1 MLRGIGAS
9 TESQNAKPPDSRGL
23 FKGGIM
29 EDKIYEFEEL
39 ENLSEQEL
47 QACLEESWN
56 IKDSQFEIWGE
67 ISPLKDTSWGYLINP
82 RTIKDNKSLTY
93 PLIGVDRT
101 CSFFL
106 NPNDAQKFG
115 DRHSS
120 RFIRCKLKLSPLSE
134 RKKHNIP
141 FEMNIS
147 PGSCTSLEELPEE
160 VPHDILTHNEKNFLI
175 SKSIYDFYFH
185 KTEQKIEKEF
195 AALRVKQDKE
205 LSVARENSEKELNN
219 INGERLSSEK
229 QRDSAIKV
237 NQALFAKKQKLDE
250 AIEFLTTQE
259 QQKQEDIGQLTE
271 SFKLLEAEMNHKITR
286 LKNYVSDKALFLKTF
301 EFVDEEDLEH
311 FLLESKPNSDRID
324 GKSFKEVLEGDY
336 QQAVSYIQAHLVEN
350 DILYPRHI
358 IENYITLLRTKDLI
372 VLAGDS
378 GSGKT
383 NLIKSFAKAVGGKSV
398 IIPVKPNWTSSE
410 DLLGYYNP
418 LEKKYLATPFLEALL
433 EAQQNPEMPYFICL
447 DEMNLA
453 RVEYYFADFLSL
465 LESRDE
471 EPDIKLYAEDESSH
485 VLSELKA
492 VVEIIQAGKEKYSQD
507 GIVNFIELLKDE
519 ELNNH
524 LRKAFGFSDKDS
536 LIKYHSEI
544 RRMLSAVMTMP
555 ASIKMPANVHIIGA
569 INIDETTHYLS
580 PKILDRAHIM
590 RFESPL
596 LSDWDQIL
604 SEVDEY
610 DFDDVS
616 KPLLFEVEAL
626 GIRENY
632 PKFDRENEFCQL
644 FIELNREFF
653 HKLGVE
659 FGMRTI
665 RQGLNYLTLFKAV
678 NDDSQQFI
686 NNFLL
691 HKVLPKFT
699 FDGNKTVGQQT
710 KLDLIEKV
718 LAERI
723 KQELPLY
730 REIPEIFSA
739 VAVLES
745 VVSDAKAND
754 GVVNFWS

>member
-1 MLRGIGAS
+1 
-9 TESQNAKPPDSRGL
+9 
-23 FKGGIM
+23 M
-29 EDKIYEFEEL
+29 EEKFYELEEL
-39 ENLSEQEL
+39 ENLSKQEL
-47 QACLEESWN
+47 KACLENSWN
-56 IKDSQFEIWGE
+56 IKNGQFEVWGE
-67 ISPLKDTSWGYLINP
+67 LQLCGDKGYGRLTNP
-82 RTIKDNKSLTY
+82 RTISDNKLLAY
-93 PLIGVDRT
+93 PLRANSSI
-101 CSFFL
+101 CAFYINHS
-106 NPNDAQKFG
+106 DAEKFG
-115 DRHSS
+115 DRDFP
-120 RFIRCKLKLSPLSE
+120 RFIRCKLELSSLIE
-134 RKKHNIP
+134 RKKSNIP
-141 FEMNIS
+141 FQMNVLKGTCS
-147 PGSCTSLEELPEE
+147 FLEKLPEE
-160 VPHDILTHNEKNFLI
+160 VPHEIVTHNEKTFFI
-175 SKSIYDFYFH
+175 SKSIYEHYYRQADEKIKQEFETL
-185 KTEQKIEKEF
+185 KT
-195 AALRVKQDKE
+195 KQEEE
-205 LSVARENSEKELNN
+205 LSDARDHAEKHLEAIQN
-219 INGERLSSEK
+219 ESSSSEEK
-229 QRDSAIKV
+229 RDAAIKI
-237 NQALFAKKQKLDE
+237 NQALLGNKQKLNE
-250 AIEFLTTQE
+250 TIKSLESQE
-259 QQKQEDIGQLTE
+259 QRKQESIAQLTAQ
-271 SFKLLEAEMNHKITR
+271 FFQLETEMNHKITR
-286 LKNYVSDKALFLKTF
+286 LKNYVSDKASFLKTF
-301 EFVDEEDLEH
+301 EFLDEEDLEH
-311 FLLESKPNSDRID
+311 FLLESKPQAERVD
-324 GKSFKEVLEGDY
+324 GISFKNELDSDY
-336 QQAVSYIQAHLVEN
+336 QQAVSYIQAYLVEI

-433 EAQQNPEMPYFICL
+433 EAQQNPEIPYFICL

-471 EPDIKLYAEDESSH
+471 EPEITLYSEDESAH

-492 VVEIIQAGKEKYSQD
+492 VVEIIQAGKEKYSQE
-507 GIVNFIELLKDE
+507 GIVNFIALLKDE

-524 LRKAFGFSDKDS
+524 LRQAFGFSDKNS

-555 ASIKMPANVHIIGA
+555 SRIKMPANVHIIGT

-580 PKILDRAHIM
+580 PKILDRAHLM

-596 LSDWDQIL
+596 LSDWSQIL
-604 SEVDEY
+604 SEVKEY
-610 DFDDVS
+610 GFSDVS
-616 KPLLFEVEAL
+616 KPLLIDIEAL
-626 GIRENY
+626 GVRVNY

-665 RQGLNYLTLFKAV
+665 RQGLHYLALFKDV
-678 NDDSQQFI
+678 NDDSSQST

-718 LAERI
+718 FAERI
-723 KQELPLY
+723 KQLLPLY
-730 REIPEIFSA
+730 EEIPEIFSA
-739 VAVLES
+739 VAALER
-745 VVSDAKAND
+745 VVIDAKAND

>member
-1 MLRGIGAS
+1 
-9 TESQNAKPPDSRGL
+9 
-23 FKGGIM
+23 M
-29 EDKIYEFEEL
+29 EEKVYEPEEL
-39 ENLSEQEL
+39 EALSDQEL
-47 QACLEESWN
+47 KACLENSWN
-56 IKDSQFEIWGE
+56 IKNGLFEVWGE
-67 ISPLKDTSWGYLINP
+67 IKPLKDSTWGYLSNP
-82 RTIKDNKSLTY
+82 RIISDSKLLTY
-93 PLIGVDRT
+93 PLRGNDRI
-101 CSFFL
+101 CQFFI
-106 NPNDAQKFG
+106 NPNDAKKFG
-115 DRHSS
+115 DRESS
-120 RFIRCKLKLSPLSE
+120 RFIRCKLDLSPILE

-141 FEMNIS
+141 FEMNVL
-147 PGSCTSLEELPEE
+147 PGSCSFLEELPEAF
-160 VPHDILTHNEKNFLI
+160 PHEILTHNEKLFI
-175 SKSIYDFYFH
+175 SKNIYEFYH
-185 KTEQKIEKEF
+185 RQADEKI
-195 AALRVKQDKE
+195 KQDFETIKTRQEKDLSDARDHAERHLEDIQKE
-205 LSVARENSEKELNN
+205 VSSSVE
-219 INGERLSSEK
+219 I
-229 QRDSAIKV
+229 RDAAIKV
-237 NQALFAKKQKLDE
+237 NQALVENKQKLDE
-250 AIEFLTTQE
+250 TVKSLAHQE
-259 QQKQEDIGQLTE
+259 QRKQESIAQLTAQF
-271 SFKLLEAEMNHKITR
+271 SQLEAEMNHKITR
-286 LKNYVSDKALFLKTF
+286 LKNYVSDKASFLKTF
-301 EFVDEEDLEH
+301 ELLDEEDLEK
-311 FLLESKPNSDRID
+311 FLPESKPQSERVD
-324 GKSFKEVLEGDY
+324 GVSFKDELDSDY

-418 LEKKYLATPFLEALL
+418 LERKYLATPFLDALL
-433 EAQQNPEMPYFICL
+433 EAQQNPEIPYFICL

-465 LESRDE
+465 LESRHE
-471 EPDIKLYAEDESSH
+471 EPEITLYSEDESAH

-492 VVEIIQAGKEKYSQD
+492 VVEVIQAGKEKYSQD
-507 GIVNFIELLKDE
+507 GIISFIALLKDE
-519 ELNNH
+519 ELNNY
-524 LRKAFGFSDKDS
+524 LRQAFGFSDKNS

-544 RRMLSAVMTMP
+544 RRMLSAVMAMP
-555 ASIKMPANVHIIGA
+555 SSIKMPANVYIIGA

-596 LSDWDQIL
+596 LSDWSQIL
-604 SEVDEY
+604 EEIKTY
-610 DFDDVS
+610 GFNDVS
-616 KPLLFEVEAL
+616 KPLLIDIEAL
-626 GIRENY
+626 GVRENY

-665 RQGLNYLTLFKAV
+665 RQGLHYLALFKDV
-678 NDDSQQFI
+678 NDDPLQPI

-718 LAERI
+718 FTARI
-723 KQELPLY
+723 KELLPY
-730 REIPEIFSA
+730 YEEIPEIFSA
-739 VAVLES
+739 VAALENII
-745 VVSDAKAND
+745 SDAKAND

>member
-1 MLRGIGAS
+1 M
-9 TESQNAKPPDSRGL
+9 
-23 FKGGIM
+23 IM
-29 EDKIYEFEEL
+29 EEKVYELEEL
-39 ENLSEQEL
+39 ENLSKQEL
-47 QACLEESWN
+47 KACLENSWN
-56 IKDSQFEIWGE
+56 IKNGQFEVWGE
-67 ISPLKDTSWGYLINP
+67 ITLLKDKAWGYLTNAH
-82 RTIKDNKSLTY
+82 TISDNKLLTY
-93 PLIGVDRT
+93 PLKGTSGV
-101 CSFFL
+101 CEFFI
-106 NPNDAQKFG
+106 NPSDAKKIG
-115 DRHSS
+115 DRDSP
-120 RFIRCKLKLSPLSE
+120 RLIRCKLELSPLSE
-134 RKKHNIP
+134 REKYNIP
-141 FEMNIS
+141 FLMNVL
-147 PGSCTSLEELPEE
+147 PGTCSLLEELPEE
-160 VPHDILTHNEKNFLI
+160 VPHEILSLNEKTFFI
-175 SKSIYDFYFH
+175 SKSIYEFYYRQAD
-185 KTEQKIEKEF
+185 EKIKQEF
-195 AALRVKQDKE
+195 ETLKAKQEEE
-205 LSVARENSEKELNN
+205 LSDARDHAEKHLEAIQN
-219 INGERLSSEK
+219 ESSSSEEK
-229 QRDSAIKV
+229 RDAAIKI
-237 NQALFAKKQKLDE
+237 NQALVGNKQKLNE
-250 AIEFLTTQE
+250 TIKTLESQE
-259 QQKQEDIGQLTE
+259 QRKQESIAQLTAQ
-271 SFKLLEAEMNHKITR
+271 FFQLETEMNHKITR
-286 LKNYVSDKALFLKTF
+286 LKNYVSDKASFLKTF
-301 EFVDEEDLEH
+301 EFLDEEDLEH
-311 FLLESKPNSDRID
+311 FLLESKPQSERVD
-324 GKSFKEVLEGDY
+324 GISFKNELDSDY
-336 QQAVSYIQAHLVEN
+336 QQAVSYIQAYLVGN

-433 EAQQNPEMPYFICL
+433 EAQQNPEIPYFICL

-471 EPDIKLYAEDESSH
+471 EPEITLYSEDESAH

-492 VVEIIQAGKEKYSQD
+492 VVEIIQAGKEKYSQE
-507 GIVNFIELLKDE
+507 GIVNFIALLKDE

-524 LRKAFGFSDKDS
+524 LRQAFGFSDKNS

-555 ASIKMPANVHIIGA
+555 SRIKMPANVHIIGT

-596 LSDWDQIL
+596 LSDWSQIL
-604 SEVDEY
+604 SEVKEY
-610 DFDDVS
+610 GDVS
-616 KPLLFEVEAL
+616 KPLLIDIEAL
-626 GIRENY
+626 GVRENY

-665 RQGLNYLTLFKAV
+665 RQGLNYVALFKDV
-678 NDDSQQFI
+678 NDDSSQST

-723 KQELPLY
+723 KQLLPLY
-730 REIPEIFSA
+730 EEIPEIFSA
-739 VAVLES
+739 VAALEQ
-745 VVSDAKAND
+745 VVIDAKAND

>member
-1 MLRGIGAS
+1 
-9 TESQNAKPPDSRGL
+9 
-23 FKGGIM
+23 M
-29 EDKIYEFEEL
+29 EEKVYELEEL
-39 ENLSEQEL
+39 EALSEQEL
-47 QACLEESWN
+47 KACLEGSWN
-56 IKDSQFEIWGE
+56 IQNSQFEVWGE
-67 ISPLKDTSWGYLINP
+67 IKLFKNIRWGHLTNP
-82 RTIKDNKSLTY
+82 RTIHNNKLLAY
-93 PLIGVDRT
+93 PLKGNNRVCEFYI
-101 CSFFL
+101 
-106 NPNDAQKFG
+106 NPGDAQKFG
-115 DRHSS
+115 NHDSS
-120 RFIRCKLKLSPLSE
+120 RFIRCKLELSPLSE

-141 FEMNIS
+141 FEMNVS
-147 PGSCTSLEELPEE
+147 PGSCSSLEELPEAI
-160 VPHDILTHNEKNFLI
+160 PYDILTHNEKDFFI
-175 SKSIYDFYFH
+175 SKSIYDFYH
-185 KTEQKIEKEF
+185 DRANKKIKRELD
-195 AALRVKQDKE
+195 AIRVKQEGDLSLARDAAEKHIE
-205 LSVARENSEKELNN
+205 QLQNEISLSVEK
-219 INGERLSSEK
+219 
-229 QRDSAIKV
+229 RDKIIKV
-237 NQALFAKKQKLDE
+237 NQVLFDNKKKLRE
-250 AIEFLTTQE
+250 TIKSLENHE
-259 QQKQEDIGQLTE
+259 QQKQENITQLTTQ
-271 SFKLLEAEMNHKITR
+271 FIQLEAEMSHKINR
-286 LKNYVSDKALFLKTF
+286 LKSYISEKALFLKTF
-301 EFVDEEDLEH
+301 EFLDEEDIKH
-311 FLLESKPNSDRID
+311 FLLEPKLNADRIS
-324 GKSFKEVLEGDY
+324 GISFKDVLKGDY
-336 QQAVSYIQAHLVEN
+336 QKAVSYIQAHLVES

-358 IENYITLLRTKDLI
+358 LENYITLLRTKDLI

-383 NLIKSFAKAVGGKSV
+383 NLIKSFAKAVGGRSV

-433 EAQQNPEMPYFICL
+433 EAQQNPEIPYFICL

-465 LESRDE
+465 LENRDE
-471 EPDIKLYAEDESSH
+471 EPEIKLYAEDESSH

-492 VVEIIQAGKEKYSQD
+492 VVEIIQAGKERYSQE

-596 LSDWDQIL
+596 LSDWGQIL

-632 PKFDRENEFCQL
+632 PRFDRKNKFCQL

-653 HKLGVE
+653 HKLGID

-665 RQGLNYLTLFKAV
+665 RQGLYYLSLFKDV
-678 NDDSQQFI
+678 NDDSHQSV

-718 LAERI
+718 FAERI

-730 REIPEIFSA
+730 EEIPEIFSA

-745 VVSDAKAND
+745 VVGDAKAND

>member
-1 MLRGIGAS
+1 M
-9 TESQNAKPPDSRGL
+9 Q
-23 FKGGIM
+23 
-29 EDKIYEFEEL
+29 DKIYEFKEL
-39 ENLSEQEL
+39 ENLSDQEL
-47 QACLEESWN
+47 RACLEQSWD
-56 IKDSQFEIWGE
+56 IKNGQFEVWGE
-67 ISPLKDTSWGYLINP
+67 IKPLKDNACGFLTNTRTTSN
-82 RTIKDNKSLTY
+82 NKLLAY
-93 PLIGVDRT
+93 PLRGVGRT
-101 CSFFL
+101 CQFFI
-106 NPNDAQKFG
+106 NSNDAQQYG
-115 DRHSS
+115 DRHLS
-120 RFIRCKLKLSPLSE
+120 RFIRCKLELSPLSE
-134 RKKHNIP
+134 RRKHGIP
-141 FEMNIS
+141 FKMNVLPSSCS
-147 PGSCTSLEELPEE
+147 PLEQLPKEI
-160 VPHDILTHNEKNFLI
+160 PHDILTHNERTFFI
-175 SKSIYDFYFH
+175 SKSLYEFYH
-185 KTEQKIEKEF
+185 LQADAKAEQKFE
-195 AALRVKQDKE
+195 ALKIKQDKE
-205 LSVARENSEKELNN
+205 ILEAIDNAQTELNY
-219 INGERLSSEK
+219 IQGERSTVEDK
-229 QRDSAIKV
+229 RDTAIKV
-237 NQALFAKKQKLDE
+237 NQALFGKKQKLDE
-250 AIEFLTTQE
+250 TITSLMTQE
-259 QQKQEDIGQLTE
+259 QQTQKNIAQLTE
-271 SFKLLEAEMNHKITR
+271 QFAQLEAEMNHRITR
-286 LKNYVSDKALFLKTF
+286 LKSYVSEKALFLKTF

-311 FLLESKPNSDRID
+311 FLLESKTESNRVE
-324 GKSFKEVLEGDY
+324 GVSFKDVLNGNYE
-336 QQAVSYIQAHLVEN
+336 QAVSYIQAHLVEN

-433 EAQQNPEMPYFICL
+433 EAQKNPEIPYFICL

-471 EPDIKLYAEDESSH
+471 EPEIKLYAEDESAH

-492 VVEIIQAGKEKYSQD
+492 VVEIIQSGKEKYSQD
-507 GIVNFIELLKDE
+507 GVVNFIELLKDE

-524 LRKAFGFSDKDS
+524 LRQAFGFSEQNS

-555 ASIKMPANVHIIGA
+555 SSIKMPANVHIIGA

-596 LSDWDQIL
+596 LSDWEQIL
-604 SEVDEY
+604 SEVEGY
-610 DFDDVS
+610 DFDEVL
-616 KPLLFEVEAL
+616 KPLLIDVEAL
-626 GIRENY
+626 GVRNNY

-644 FIELNREFF
+644 FIELNKEFF
-653 HKLGVE
+653 NKLGVD

-665 RQGLNYLTLFKAV
+665 RQGLNYQALFEDV
-678 NDDSQQFI
+678 NSDSFQSV

-699 FDGNKTVGQQT
+699 FDGNKQVGQQT

-718 LAERI
+718 FAERI
-723 KQELPLY
+723 RQILPLHN
-730 REIPEIFSA
+730 EIPEIFSA
-739 VAVLES
+739 VAALEN

>member
-1 MLRGIGAS
+1 
-9 TESQNAKPPDSRGL
+9 
-23 FKGGIM
+23 M
-29 EDKIYEFEEL
+29 EEKVYEPEEL
-39 ENLSEQEL
+39 EALSDQEL
-47 QACLEESWN
+47 KACLENSWN
-56 IKDSQFEIWGE
+56 IKNGLFEVWGE
-67 ISPLKDTSWGYLINP
+67 IKPLKDSTWGYLSNP
-82 RTIKDNKSLTY
+82 RIISDSKLLTY
-93 PLIGVDRT
+93 PLRGNDRI
-101 CSFFL
+101 CQFFI
-106 NPNDAQKFG
+106 NPNDAKKFG
-115 DRHSS
+115 DRESS
-120 RFIRCKLKLSPLSE
+120 RFIRCKLDLSPILE

-141 FEMNIS
+141 FEMNVL
-147 PGSCTSLEELPEE
+147 PGSCSFLEELPEAF
-160 VPHDILTHNEKNFLI
+160 PHEILTHNEKLFI
-175 SKSIYDFYFH
+175 SKNIYEFYH
-185 KTEQKIEKEF
+185 RQADEKI
-195 AALRVKQDKE
+195 KQDFETIKTRQEKDLSDARDHAERHLEDIQKE
-205 LSVARENSEKELNN
+205 VSSSVE
-219 INGERLSSEK
+219 I
-229 QRDSAIKV
+229 RDAAIKV
-237 NQALFAKKQKLDE
+237 NQALVENKQKLDE
-250 AIEFLTTQE
+250 TVKSLAHQE
-259 QQKQEDIGQLTE
+259 QLKQENLAQLTAQF
-271 SFKLLEAEMNHKITR
+271 SQLEAEMNHKITR
-286 LKNYVSDKALFLKTF
+286 LKNYVSDKASFLKTF
-301 EFVDEEDLEH
+301 ELLDEEDLEK
-311 FLLESKPNSDRID
+311 FLPESKAPSARVD
-324 GKSFKEVLEGDY
+324 GVSFKDELDSDY

-418 LEKKYLATPFLEALL
+418 LEKKYLATPFLDALL
-433 EAQQNPEMPYFICL
+433 EAQQNPEIPYFICL

-465 LESRDE
+465 LESRHE
-471 EPDIKLYAEDESSH
+471 EPEITLYSEDESAH

-492 VVEIIQAGKEKYSQD
+492 VVEIIQAGKKKYSQD
-507 GIVNFIELLKDE
+507 GIVNFIALLKDE
-519 ELNNH
+519 ELNNY
-524 LRKAFGFSDKDS
+524 LRQAFGFSDKNS

-544 RRMLSAVMTMP
+544 RRMLSAVMAMP
-555 ASIKMPANVHIIGA
+555 SSIKMPANVYIIGA

-596 LSDWDQIL
+596 LSDWSQIL
-604 SEVDEY
+604 EEIKTY
-610 DFDDVS
+610 GFNDVS
-616 KPLLFEVEAL
+616 KPLLIDIEAL
-626 GIRENY
+626 GVRENY

-665 RQGLNYLTLFKAV
+665 RQGLHYLALFKDV
-678 NDDSQQFI
+678 NDDPLQPI

-718 LAERI
+718 FTARI
-723 KQELPLY
+723 KELLPY
-730 REIPEIFSA
+730 YEEIPEIFSA
-739 VAVLES
+739 VAALENII
-745 VVSDAKAND
+745 SDAKAND

>member
-1 MLRGIGAS
+1 
-9 TESQNAKPPDSRGL
+9 
-23 FKGGIM
+23 M
-29 EDKIYEFEEL
+29 EEKVYELEEL
-39 ENLSEQEL
+39 ETLSEQEL
-47 QACLEESWN
+47 KACLEDSWN
-56 IKDSQFEIWGE
+56 IKNGQFDVWGE
-67 ISPLKDTSWGYLINP
+67 ITLLKDTAWGYLMNP
-82 RTIKDNKSLTY
+82 RTISDNKLLTY
-93 PLIGVDRT
+93 PLRGISSI
-101 CSFFL
+101 CAFFI

-115 DRHSS
+115 DRNSP
-120 RFIRCKLKLSPLSE
+120 RLIRCKLGLSPLSE
-134 RKKHNIP
+134 REKHNIP
-141 FEMNIS
+141 FEMNVL
-147 PGSCTSLEELPEE
+147 PGSCSLLEELPEE
-160 VPHDILTHNEKNFLI
+160 SLHELLTYNEKRLFI
-175 SKSIYDFYFH
+175 SKSIYEFYHRQADEKIKQEFETI
-185 KTEQKIEKEF
+185 KT
-195 AALRVKQDKE
+195 KQEKE
-205 LSVARENSEKELNN
+205 LSDARDHAEKHLEYIQNETSSNLEKRDAAIEVNKLLVSNKKILN
-219 INGERLSSEK
+219 ET
-229 QRDSAIKV
+229 IKSLT
-237 NQALFAKKQKLDE
+237 NQEQKKQE
-250 AIEFLTTQE
+250 SIA
-259 QQKQEDIGQLTE
+259 QLTAQ
-271 SFKLLEAEMNHKITR
+271 FFQLEAEMNRKMKR
-286 LKNYVSDKALFLKTF
+286 LKNYISDKASFLKTF
-301 EFVDEEDLEH
+301 EFLDEEDLEH
-311 FLLESKPNSDRID
+311 FLLEPKPQAERMD
-324 GKSFKEVLEGDY
+324 GISFKDELDSDY
-336 QQAVSYIQAHLVEN
+336 QQAVSYIHAHLVEK

-433 EAQQNPEMPYFICL
+433 EAQQNPEILYFICL

-471 EPDIKLYAEDESSH
+471 EPEITLYSEDESAH

-507 GIVNFIELLKDE
+507 GIINFIELLKDE

-524 LRKAFGFSDKDS
+524 LRQAFGFSDKNS

-555 ASIKMPANVHIIGA
+555 SRIKMPANVHIIGA

-596 LSDWDQIL
+596 LSDWSQIL
-604 SEVDEY
+604 LEIETYGFS
-610 DFDDVS
+610 DVS
-616 KPLLFEVEAL
+616 KPLLIDIQAL
-626 GIRENY
+626 GVRENY
-632 PKFDRENEFCQL
+632 PKFERENEFCQL
-644 FIELNREFF
+644 FVELNREFF

-665 RQGLNYLTLFKAV
+665 RQGLHYLALFKDV
-678 NDDSQQFI
+678 NNDSLQPI

-718 LAERI
+718 FAERI
-723 KQELPLY
+723 KQLLPIY
-730 REIPEIFSA
+730 KEMPEIFSA
-739 VAVLES
+739 VAALER